1 MHLWLNLNNV
11 VFNYKKYN
19 DYELLYLLQWHCEE
33 ALTILMK
40 KYDNLIIIK
49 LNKFKVLKF
58 HFNDYVQELRMTV
71 LHAIN
76 RYSEYYEKT
85 LCRFIELLVDRKII
99 KLLNED
105 KLYSDGLVYI
115 EDSLGY
121 NGEKILDEMI
131 YEERI
136 REINQVKLDDFKKDL
151 LENVLIRGETIKHF
165 SARYNVSTKEVYNQ
179 VYAVRLKL
187 KNKINL

>member
-1 MHLWLNLNNV
+1 M
-11 VFNYKKYN
+11 
-19 DYELLYLLQWHCEE
+19 QWHCEE

-40 KYDNLIIIK
+40 KYDNLILIK

-76 RYSEYYEKT
+76 RYSEYYGKT